1 MANSGNQKAAIMGA
15 VLVGALAGGAEAAS
29 DDYASL
35 LSLFHDWRAFEHR
48 ACAPVRPITPPRRW
62 RASMRSWRPT
72 SALRGDRFQP
82 VAHRQQV
89 DYQLV
94 RAEMNGL
101 DFDLRVLKPWARD
114 PAFYH
119 SLRTEQSDTPS
130 HEGPN
135 HYGLIELWSYRF
147 PLSRPEE
154 QRLTR
159 ELAVIAPSWLRPA
172 ATCRQR
178 P

>member
-1 MANSGNQKAAIMGA
+1 
-15 VLVGALAGGAEAAS
+15 
-29 DDYASL
+29 
-35 LSLFHDWRAFEHR
+35 
-48 ACAPVRPITPPRRW
+48 
-62 RASMRSWRPT
+62 MRSIPSHWPI
-72 SALRGDRFQP
+72 A
-82 VAHRQQV
+82 QQV

-135 HYGLIELWSYRF
+135 HYGVIELWSYTF
-147 PLSRPEE
+147 PLAHAGASSAWRGNW
-154 QRLTR
+154 RSFR
-159 ELAVIAPSWLRPA
+159 RSWRRRA
-172 ATCRQR
+172 AI
-178 P
+178 